1 VVIIGTQGSGL
12 PNGGHELIA
21 DAGGLHVVVHEEVGL
36 GQREDR
42 GGRNVDDVRHLAVRG
57 LGRDGLVKL
66 GAAALVG
73 PLDRHAGVGI
83 FEFLDLGLEE
93 VAEVILQTLGLER
106 DLAFDLR
113 GVDLRIVKVAR
124 GDVARDI
131 GLRDGTGGGRTAA
144 RAVGAGATRVSGG
157 QAEGAEHGEGDNA
170 CGHLLLQH
178 AKPPLV
184 RFCWSIDGIESLTIS
199 C

>member
-1 VVIIGTQGSGL
+1 MS
-12 PNGGHELIA
+12 PMP
-21 DAGGLHVVVHEEVGL
+21 GGLHVVVHEEVGL

-93 VAEVILQTLGLER
+93 VAEVVLQALGLER
-106 DLAFDLR
+106 DLAFDLE
-113 GVDLRIVKVAR
+113 VSIVESSMLPA
-124 GDVARDI
+124 
-131 GLRDGTGGGRTAA
+131 GTSQETSGAGMEPEADPPPPLPEPPPSQAA
-144 RAVGAGATRVSGG
+144 RPRVLNMARATMPAAIFFFNMRNLHWSVLVGRSMGSS
-157 QAEGAEHGEGDNA
+157 H
-170 CGHLLLQH
+170 
-178 AKPPLV
+178 
-184 RFCWSIDGIESLTIS
+184 
-199 C
+199 